1 MGSTDAVLYAEQ
13 GSHQLDI
20 PSAVPLPSVNVM
32 LKSLH
37 EIFVATDRLRL
48 SSVGCKINSEHVA
61 NGMETYDATLAISLQ
76 CNLFLF
82 IMHPNRAL
90 ARGCAA
96 CHWQALGMFEYCNSM
111 TPYQQAKYLQL
122 LLVNTNINDSCV
134 FSQTKDASQQCRP
147 LNLG

>member
-1 MGSTDAVLYAEQ
+1 MTGMGSTDAVLYAEQ

-32 LKSLH
+32 LKSIH
-37 EIFVATDRLRL
+37 EVFVATDRLSL

-61 NGMETYDATLAISLQ
+61 NGKETYDATLAISLQ

-96 CHWQALGMFEYCNSM
+96 CHRQAVGMFEYCNSM
-111 TPYQQAKYLQL
+111 TPYQQLSICSCCWSTPTSMT
-122 LLVNTNINDSCV
+122 LVCSARQKTH
-134 FSQTKDASQQCRP
+134 
-147 LNLG
+147 LNNADP